1 MSITVGIIGATGY
14 VGSKIFQ
21 EAIFRNLNVIA
32 ITNSTPINIFK
43 NNVKYIKADFM
54 NINELINV
62 LKNVDVVIY
71 AGAPPKSFNLQQ
83 AVEFQQKAIPNI
95 IEASLKVNAKR
106 IIAIGGA
113 GTLETNGIR
122 NMDAPGFPEAF
133 VIPSKAT
140 EMVRNLLINENKIS
154 TTILCPSLNLF
165 EGSRTGNYR
174 INDNNQTIFNSN
186 NNSEISTSD
195 LAVALID
202 EVFNQKY
209 LNKVITAGY

>member
-1 MSITVGIIGATGY
+1 MLFSTSSAATKYPNSSSYVNLLIGSFTMYASQSAVILFCDNSLTV
-14 VGSKIFQ
+14 VLNLL
-21 EAIFRNLNVIA
+21 AIFHSVSPSDTYIVLYSTSLCDNVALLINKVIA
-32 ITNSTPINIFK
+32 
-43 NNVKYIKADFM
+43 
-54 NINELINV
+54 
-62 LKNVDVVIY
+62 
-71 AGAPPKSFNLQQ
+71 
-83 AVEFQQKAIPNI
+83 KAIPNI

-106 IIAIGGA
+106 IIDIGGA

>member
-71 AGAPPKSFNLQQ
+71 ASAPPKSFNLQQ

-140 EMVRNLLINENKIS
+140 EIVRNLLINENKIS
-154 TTILCPSLNLF
+154 TTIFCPSLNLF

-174 INDNNQTIFNSN
+174 INDNNLFIFLSFYLFIFFIFCQIK
-186 NNSEISTSD
+186 ISY
-195 LAVALID
+195 I
-202 EVFNQKY
+202 
-209 LNKVITAGY
+209 

>member
-1 MSITVGIIGATGY
+1 
-14 VGSKIFQ
+14 
-21 EAIFRNLNVIA
+21 
-32 ITNSTPINIFK
+32 
-43 NNVKYIKADFM
+43 M

-71 AGAPPKSFNLQQ
+71 ASAPPKSFNLQQ

-106 IIAIGGA
+106 IIDIGGA
-113 GTLETNGIR
+113 GTLETNWIR

-174 INDNNQTIFNSN
+174 INDNNLFIFLSFYFFIFL
-186 NNSEISTSD
+186 SF
-195 LAVALID
+195 LYFVKL
-202 EVFNQKY
+202 K
-209 LNKVITAGY
+209 

>member
-1 MSITVGIIGATGY
+1 
-14 VGSKIFQ
+14 
-21 EAIFRNLNVIA
+21 
-32 ITNSTPINIFK
+32 
-43 NNVKYIKADFM
+43 
-54 NINELINV
+54 
-62 LKNVDVVIY
+62 
-71 AGAPPKSFNLQQ
+71 
-83 AVEFQQKAIPNI
+83 
-95 IEASLKVNAKR
+95 
-106 IIAIGGA
+106 
-113 GTLETNGIR
+113 
-122 NMDAPGFPEAF
+122 MDAPGFPEAF

>member
-32 ITNSTPINIFK
+32 ITNSIPINIFK

-106 IIAIGGA
+106 IIAIGGS

-165 EGSRTGNYR
+165 KGSRTGNYR
-174 INDNNQTIFNSN
+174 INDNNLFIFLSFYLFIFFIFCQIK
-186 NNSEISTSD
+186 ISY
-195 LAVALID
+195 I
-202 EVFNQKY
+202 
-209 LNKVITAGY
+209 